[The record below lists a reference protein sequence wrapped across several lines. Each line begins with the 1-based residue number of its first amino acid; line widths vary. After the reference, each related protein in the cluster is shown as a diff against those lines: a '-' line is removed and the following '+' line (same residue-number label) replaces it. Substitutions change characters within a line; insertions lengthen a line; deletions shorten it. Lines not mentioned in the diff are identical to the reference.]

1 MPLRNAA
8 PNLVKT
14 ILNDSDVVDVLYY
27 LKKDSETTKPI
38 SLIGTLTEQIPSLAN
53 QVWDFFSEDG
63 QLKKL
68 GIDSNLKYTIIRLQH
83 FQEQSW
89 SWNFVLLHQYK
100 KITPQKKAL
109 WFSALTYLT
118 NQYQY
123 PLLGFDANFF
133 EISHDAHLNITG
145 YSKALQN
152 ALGCESETYLKTPL
166 FDVIQ
171 VVQMPLEFSSYFG
184 QLFRLENG
192 DISKTFRLRDIK
204 KEGENTTYVLEDAT
218 QIRRGWE
225 RLTSQY
231 KNAIHNLKTNQRA
244 LQKVMEIGKLA
255 PFIYKLE
262 QNKVFLSKEAK
273 QVLQVNQ
280 DSIDLQEL
288 KKMTLANDWKK
299 SKEKFFDALEGN
311 SLNTDLGLFI
321 DKRLVILNV
330 QGFWLYDKEEQPFE
344 LHGFFQDISK
354 RRQGEQEML
363 LAKLGEER
371 ASKIK
376 EVFLANISHEI
387 RTPLNAIV
395 GFLELLSKQ
404 VTGTD
409 GKYYLEL
416 INESTQSLLSLIND
430 VLDFTKMEASKEI
443 ILKKTFNLHDLLVY
457 VAEIYYPKKTAEL
470 DFSLELKDNI
480 PEFIIGDPERLKQIL
495 INPLNNAFHHTKNG
509 KISLIVELAQAIKK
523 DHASVKFIVKD
534 SGSGIPTEV
543 IEKIFEPF
551 YQVANHQNQ
560 KKHGAGIGLAIVKK
574 LVEAYDGTIKI
585 DSMPNE
591 GTTVEITISFPIAH
605 DAPNQNKSNVFSIPI
620 LNQHKILIVED
631 NMTNQVLLREIL
643 KKTQCE
649 IHFAEN
655 GLEAIKKLETGGFTF
670 VLMDFQM
677 PIMDGIEATKYI
689 RNSNAYFADIPILG
703 VTANTWEND
712 IQFALDIGMNDTIS
726 KPFKQEAFFN
736 KLSALLEHEKSQ
748 QTPETS
754 ITLDKSLIESLLGP
768 DMEVQ
773 QNFIGVAR
781 SEIIETFQDI
791 QNHLDKGDLKI
802 AGQLHKLKGIFGY
815 LSENMRKLVADLE
828 HKTKQ
833 ESLSEKDLREAIRG
847 IQIKS
852 EKLFQ

>member
-1 MPLRNAA
+1 MPLRNVE
-8 PNLVKT
+8 PGLVQS
-14 ILNDSDVVDVLYY
+14 ILNDAAVIEVLYY
-27 LKKDSETTKPI
+27 LKKGSETTPLVG
-38 SLIGTLTEQIPSLAN
+38 LIGSLTEQIPSLVDQA
-53 QVWDFFSEDG
+53 WDFFSEDG

-68 GIDSNLKYTIIRLQH
+68 GIASDLKYTILRLPH
-83 FQEQSW
+83 FQHQAW
-89 SWNFVLLHQYK
+89 SWNFVLLHQHK
-100 KITPQKKAL
+100 KVTPQKKAR

-118 NQYQY
+118 NQFQY
-123 PLLGFDANFF
+123 PQLGFDEYFY
-133 EISHDAHLNITG
+133 EITHDAHLKIIG

-152 ALGCESETYLKTPL
+152 AMNCDQQTYLNIPL
-166 FDVIQ
+166 FDVLQ
-171 VVQMPLEFSSYFG
+171 AVQMPLEFSTYFG
-184 QLFRLENG
+184 QLYRLEIG
-192 DISKTFRLRDIK
+192 DISKTFRLREIK
-204 KEGENTTYVLEDAT
+204 IQDTKTTYVLEDAT

-231 KNAIHNLKTNQRA
+231 KSAIHNLKTNQRA

-280 DSIDLQEL
+280 DHIDLQEL
-288 KKMTLANDWKK
+288 KKMTLSNDWKK
-299 SKEKFFDALEGN
+299 AKGKFFAALDGN
-311 SLNTDLGLFI
+311 ALNTDLGLFI

-330 QGFWLYDKEEQPFE
+330 QGFWLYDKDEQPTE

-354 RRQGEQEML
+354 RRQEEQEML

-404 VTGTD
+404 VTGSD

-457 VAEIYYPKKTAEL
+457 VAEIYYPKKTAQL

-480 PEFIIGDPERLKQIL
+480 PEFVVGDPERLKQIL
-495 INPLNNAFHHTKNG
+495 INPLNNAFNHTQSG
-509 KISLIVELAQAIKK
+509 KISLIVELAPTSKK
-523 DHASVKFIVKD
+523 DYANVRFLVTD
-534 SGSGIPTEV
+534 SGAGIPKEV

-551 YQVANHQNQ
+551 YQVKDQQNP
-560 KKHGAGIGLAIVKK
+560 KKQGAGIGLAIVKK
-574 LVEAYDGTIKI
+574 LVEAYDGSINI
-585 DSMPNE
+585 QSVPNQ
-591 GTTVEITISFPIAH
+591 GTTIEITIGFPISQ
-605 DAPNQNKSNVFSIPI
+605 DAPNQNKTHTFSIPI
-620 LNQHKILIVED
+620 LDKHKILVVED
-631 NMTNQVLLREIL
+631 NVTNQVLLREIL
-643 KKTQCE
+643 KKTKCE
-649 IHFAEN
+649 IHYAEN

-712 IQFALDIGMNDTIS
+712 IQFALEIGMNDTIS

-748 QTPETS
+748 QNLETS
-754 ITLDKSLIESLLGP
+754 IALDKTLIESLLGP
-768 DMEVQ
+768 DLEVQ
-773 QNFIGVAR
+773 KSFISVAR
-781 SEIIETFQDI
+781 SEIVETFQEI
-791 QNHLDKGDLKI
+791 QIQLDKGNLQVSS
-802 AGQLHKLKGIFGY
+802 QLHKLKGIFGY
-815 LSENMRKLVADLE
+815 LSENMRKLVAELE

-833 ESLSEKDLREAIRG
+833 ESLTEKDLRESIRG
-847 IQIKS
+847 IQVKS